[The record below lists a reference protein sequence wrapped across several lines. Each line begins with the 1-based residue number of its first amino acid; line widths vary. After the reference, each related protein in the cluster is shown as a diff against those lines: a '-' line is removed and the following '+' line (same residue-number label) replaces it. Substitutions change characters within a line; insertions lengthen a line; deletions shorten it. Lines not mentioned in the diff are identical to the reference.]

1 MYRAFTLIEL
11 LTVLSITFISIY
23 FISPVIYRLQDQII
37 LSSEIENIR
46 SFFYLIQSKA
56 RYTKQ
61 NYSVNIKQ
69 DDKSFCIIAIKKIDG
84 LFNKCNCFS
93 INLCD
98 IQSEYFIY
106 RNISNDIL
114 LKSNGLYPKPF
125 LSIDGRSGKLESKC
139 LGLRRNN
146 EGRVLQF
153 DQNGLINVIQKKKRS
168 KCS

>member
-23 FISPVIYRLQDQII
+23 FLSPIIYRLQDQII

-46 SFFYLIQSKA
+46 SFFYQIQSKA

-61 NYSVNIKQ
+61 NYSVSIKQ
-69 DDKSFCIIAIKKIDG
+69 NQHDFCIIAIQKTDRK
-84 LFNKCNCFS
+84 FNKCNCFS
-93 INLCD
+93 INSCN

-106 RNISNDIL
+106 HNISDNIA
-114 LKSNGLYPKPF
+114 LKSNGIYPKPF
-125 LSIDGRSGKLESKC
+125 LSIDGKSGKLESKC
-139 LGLRRNN
+139 LGIQKNN
-146 EGRVLQF
+146 NDKILQF

-168 KCS
+168 QCS